1 MMDSGGEN
9 PSYPCQMR
17 IFKIKCN
24 KKRPQLCG
32 ALCAVSPGGCQEK
45 SDILQQAIQVVFL
58 VVAPYLILKL
68 TRISKKTRLLSPI
81 LLCYLTGII
90 IGNLSFIP
98 VDKDLSMTLCELAV
112 PLAIPLILY
121 STDLRKWVHLA
132 KKTSISF
139 LLVTISVITS
149 AVLAAVIF
157 SPYTEEFWQLSGM
170 LVGVYTGGTPN
181 LLAVGVGLKVSEET
195 LVLINTADVITGG
208 LYFLFLISVAKWLWG
223 KFLPPFTLEKEEEA
237 VQAGAQAAAAG
248 EKPASTRFFALAS
261 LFLLSVAIVGISA
274 GVSILI
280 TGRLET
286 SIVMLV
292 ITTLGIAASFNKK
305 IRNTPGTYEV
315 GHYLIL
321 VFSLAIGVNA
331 DIAKLF
337 SSSSVVFLY
346 VAFTLVV
353 AVLLHILLARI
364 FRIDTDTAIIT
375 STAGIFGPA
384 FIVPVAEGIKNRELI
399 VSGLTCG
406 LVGYAVGNYLGFAV
420 AWLLRVLL

>member
-1 MMDSGGEN
+1 M
-9 PSYPCQMR
+9 
-17 IFKIKCN
+17 
-24 KKRPQLCG
+24 
-32 ALCAVSPGGCQEK
+32 
-45 SDILQQAIQVVFL
+45 QQVIQVIQVLFL
-58 VVAPYLILKL
+58 LGTPYLII
-68 TRISKKTRLLSPI
+68 RISKKVSLLSPI

-90 IGNLSFIP
+90 IGNISFLP
-98 VDKDLSMTLCELAV
+98 VDKNLAMTLCELTV

-121 STDLRKWVHLA
+121 STDLKKWFYLA
-132 KKTSISF
+132 KTTSISF
-139 LLVTISVITS
+139 LLVVISAITS
-149 AVLAAVIF
+149 AILAAVVF

-181 LLAVGVGLKVSEET
+181 LIAVGVGLKVSEET

-223 KFLPPFTLEKEEEA
+223 KILPPFKPLKSEEETR
-237 VQAGAQAAAAG
+237 QAEAQAAAAG
-248 EKPASTRFFALAS
+248 EKPAPVRFFALAG
-261 LFLLSVAIVGISA
+261 LFLLSVAIVGVSA
-274 GVSILI
+274 GISFLI
-280 TGRLET
+280 AGKLET
-286 SIVMLV
+286 SIVMLI

-305 IRNTPGTYEV
+305 IRHTPGTYET

-384 FIVPVAEGIKNRELI
+384 FIPPVAEAMKNREVI

-406 LVGYAVGNYLGFAV
+406 LVGYATGNYLGFAV
-420 AWLLRVLL
+420 AWLLRALL

>member
-1 MMDSGGEN
+1 M
-9 PSYPCQMR
+9 
-17 IFKIKCN
+17 
-24 KKRPQLCG
+24 
-32 ALCAVSPGGCQEK
+32 APGGCQEK
-45 SDILQQAIQVVFL
+45 SDILQQIIQVIFFL
-58 VVAPYLILKL
+58 VAPYLILKL
-68 TRISKKTRLLSPI
+68 TKVSKKTSLLSPI

-98 VDKDLSMTLCELAV
+98 IDKDLAMTLCELAV

-121 STDLRKWVHLA
+121 STDLKKWVQLA

-139 LLVTISVITS
+139 LLVVISVITS
-149 AVLAAVIF
+149 AVLAAIIF

-181 LLAVGVGLKVSEET
+181 LMAVGVGLKVSEET
-195 LVLINTADVITGG
+195 LVLINTADVVTGG
-208 LYFLFLISVAKWLWG
+208 LYFLFLISVARWLWG
-223 KFLPPFTLEKEEEA
+223 KILPPFKKEEGA
-237 VQAGAQAAAAG
+237 VQAEAQAAAAG
-248 EKPASTRFFALAS
+248 ENPAPVRFFGLAG

-274 GVSILI
+274 GISLLI
-280 TGRLET
+280 TGKLEI
-286 SIVMLV
+286 SILMLI

-305 IRNTPGTYEV
+305 IRSTPGTYET

-346 VAFTLVV
+346 TVFTLVV
-353 AVLLHILLARI
+353 AVLLHVLLAKV
-364 FRIDTDTAIIT
+364 FQIDTDTTIIT

-384 FIVPVAEGIKNRELI
+384 FIVPVAEGIKNREVI

-406 LVGYAVGNYLGFAV
+406 LAGYAIGNYLGFAV
-420 AWLLRVLL
+420 AWLLRALL

>member
-1 MMDSGGEN
+1 MII
-9 PSYPCQMR
+9 R
-17 IFKIKCN
+17 
-24 KKRPQLCG
+24 L
-32 ALCAVSPGGCQEK
+32 
-45 SDILQQAIQVVFL
+45 
-58 VVAPYLILKL
+58 
-68 TRISKKTRLLSPI
+68 SKKINLLSPI

-98 VDKDLSMTLCELAV
+98 IDKDLAMTLCELAV

-121 STDLRKWVHLA
+121 STDLKKWVLLA
-132 KKTSISF
+132 KTTSISF
-139 LLVTISVITS
+139 LLVVISAITS
-149 AVLAAVIF
+149 AILAAVIF

-181 LLAVGVGLKVSEET
+181 LMAIGVGLKVSEET
-195 LVLINTADVITGG
+195 LVLINTADVVTGG

-223 KFLPPFTLEKEEEA
+223 KILPPFKKEEEVGEA
-237 VQAGAQAAAAG
+237 ETQAAAAG
-248 EKPASTRFFALAS
+248 EKPAPVCFFDLAA
-261 LFLLSVAIVGISA
+261 LFLLSVAIVGVSA
-274 GVSILI
+274 GVSHLI
-280 TGRLET
+280 TGKLEI
-286 SIVMLV
+286 SIVMLI
-292 ITTLGIAASFNKK
+292 ITTLGIAASFNRR
-305 IRNTPGTYEV
+305 IRNTPGTYDA

-346 VAFTLVV
+346 TVFTLVV
-353 AVLLHILLARI
+353 AVLLHILLARF

-384 FIVPVAEGIKNRELI
+384 FIVPVAEGIKNREVI

-406 LVGYAVGNYLGFAV
+406 LVGYAIGNYLGFAV
-420 AWLLRVLL
+420 AWLLRALL